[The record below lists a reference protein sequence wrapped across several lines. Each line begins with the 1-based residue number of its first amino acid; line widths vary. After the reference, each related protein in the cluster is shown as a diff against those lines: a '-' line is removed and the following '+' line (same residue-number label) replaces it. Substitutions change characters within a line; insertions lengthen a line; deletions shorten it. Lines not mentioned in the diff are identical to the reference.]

1 MVNQDLTK
9 GNITSKLWAFAAPL
23 ILCNV
28 MQQLYNL
35 ADTWIV
41 GRYIGDNALA
51 AVGSSYT
58 LMTFLTSVI
67 FGLCLGSSAFFS
79 VAFGE
84 RNVKKIKNG
93 IFVSFTLIFAVTL
106 ILNFI
111 AFWQID
117 GIIKILQV
125 PNELFSMTKTY
136 LYYVFFGIFAT
147 FIFNYFSNLL
157 RGLGNSFIPLVF
169 LSLSVFLNI
178 GLDFYFVYSLHM
190 GVKGAAVATVVSQYV
205 SAVGMFI
212 YTYYRYKM
220 LRLKKEDMH
229 FNKSIVKNIVSLSG
243 YTCIQQSVMNFGIL
257 MVQGIVNGF
266 GATVMSAFAVA
277 VKIDTVDYMPV
288 QDFGNAFSTFV
299 AQNYGAEKHDRIK
312 KGIKQS
318 LLSVAV
324 FCTVIST
331 LVFIFAPNL
340 MQIFISSAETEIIA
354 VGVQYL
360 RIEGAFYIG
369 IGILFMLYGYY
380 RAINKPKMSIILT
393 IISLG
398 TRVFLSYFLSKI
410 DSIGAVGIWV
420 SIPIGWF
427 LADAF
432 GTIYFFKNKKKKLNE
447 KILN

>member
-9 GNITSKLWAFAAPL
+9 GNITSKLWAFATPL

-51 AVGSSYT
+51 AAGSSYT

-277 VKIDTVDYMPV
+277 VKIDTVAYMPV

>member
-229 FNKSIVKNIVSLSG
+229 FNERIVKDIVSLSG

-277 VKIDTVDYMPV
+277 VKIDTVAYMPV

-331 LVFIFAPNL
+331 LVFIFAPYL

-360 RIEGAFYIG
+360 RIEGVFYIG

-398 TRVFLSYFLSKI
+398 TRVLLSYFLSKI
-410 DSIGAVGIWV
+410 NSVGTLGIWV

-432 GTIYFFKNKKKKLNE
+432 GIMYFLKNRNKN
-447 KILN
+447 

>member
-229 FNKSIVKNIVSLSG
+229 FNESIVKDIVSLSG

-277 VKIDTVDYMPV
+277 VKIDTVAYMPV

-331 LVFIFAPNL
+331 LVFIFAPYL

-360 RIEGAFYIG
+360 RIEGVFYIG

-398 TRVFLSYFLSKI
+398 TRVLLSYFLSKI
-410 DSIGAVGIWV
+410 NSVGTLGIWV

-432 GTIYFFKNKKKKLNE
+432 GIVYFLKNAE
-447 KILN
+447 KRC

>member
-9 GNITSKLWAFAAPL
+9 GNITSKLWAFATPL

-229 FNKSIVKNIVSLSG
+229 FNKSIVKNIVSFSG

-277 VKIDTVDYMPV
+277 VKIDTVAYMPV

-360 RIEGAFYIG
+360 RIEGVFYIG

>member
-277 VKIDTVDYMPV
+277 VKIDTVAYMPV

-318 LLSVAV
+318 LFSVAV

-360 RIEGAFYIG
+360 RIEGVFYIG

-420 SIPIGWF
+420 SILIGWF

>member
-277 VKIDTVDYMPV
+277 VKIDTVAYMPV

-299 AQNYGAEKHDRIK
+299 AQNYGAEKYDRIK

>member
-23 ILCNV
+23 ILCNL

-35 ADTWIV
+35 ADTWVV

-229 FNKSIVKNIVSLSG
+229 FNESIVKDIVSLSG

-277 VKIDTVDYMPV
+277 VKIDTVAYMPV

-312 KGIKQS
+312 K
-318 LLSVAV
+318 
-324 FCTVIST
+324 
-331 LVFIFAPNL
+331 
-340 MQIFISSAETEIIA
+340 E
-354 VGVQYL
+354 
-360 RIEGAFYIG
+360 
-369 IGILFMLYGYY
+369 
-380 RAINKPKMSIILT
+380 
-393 IISLG
+393 
-398 TRVFLSYFLSKI
+398 
-410 DSIGAVGIWV
+410 
-420 SIPIGWF
+420 
-427 LADAF
+427 
-432 GTIYFFKNKKKKLNE
+432 
-447 KILN
+447 

>member
-212 YTYYRYKM
+212 YIYYRYKM

-277 VKIDTVDYMPV
+277 VKIDTVAYMPV

>member
-277 VKIDTVDYMPV
+277 VKIDTVAYMPV

-410 DSIGAVGIWV
+410 DSIGVVGIWV

>member
-23 ILCNV
+23 ILCNL

-35 ADTWIV
+35 ADTWVV

-229 FNKSIVKNIVSLSG
+229 FNESIVKDIVSLSG

-277 VKIDTVDYMPV
+277 VKIDTVAYMPV

-331 LVFIFAPNL
+331 LVFIFAPYL

-360 RIEGAFYIG
+360 RIEGVFYIG

-398 TRVFLSYFLSKI
+398 TRVLLSYFLSKI
-410 DSIGAVGIWV
+410 NSVGTLGIWV

-432 GTIYFFKNKKKKLNE
+432 GIMYFLKNRNKN
-447 KILN
+447 

>member
-266 GATVMSAFAVA
+266 GATVMSAFSVA
-277 VKIDTVDYMPV
+277 VKIDTVAYMPV

-360 RIEGAFYIG
+360 RIEGVFYIG

-410 DSIGAVGIWV
+410 DSIGVVGIWV

>member
-117 GIIKILQV
+117 GIIKILKV

-190 GVKGAAVATVVSQYV
+190 GVKGAAVATIVSQYV

-212 YTYYRYKM
+212 YTYYMYKM

-229 FNKSIVKNIVSLSG
+229 FNKSIVKDIISLSS

-277 VKIDTVDYMPV
+277 VKIDTVAYMPV

-331 LVFIFAPNL
+331 LVFIFAPYL

-360 RIEGAFYIG
+360 RIEGVFYIG

-398 TRVFLSYFLSKI
+398 TRVLLSYFLSKI
-410 DSIGAVGIWV
+410 NSVGTLGIWV

-427 LADAF
+427 LADVF
-432 GTIYFFKNKKKKLNE
+432 GIVYFLKNAE
-447 KILN
+447 ERC